1 MKQIKKLNPKTL
13 NLKPKTYNLTPN
25 NGQVMLLTVVILG
38 GIMLGATT
46 IAGLLMLYQIRQST
60 DIANSTKAIFAAD
73 AGIELSL
80 YQWFKSPGGG
90 YIIPTFE
97 EFRDTDGSILATFY
111 TTSTGPNTIKSVG
124 QAGNSFRAF
133 ELRFLTPP
141 QCSDGL
147 DNDGDGF
154 TDFPNDPECSDL
166 NDNDESS

>member
-1 MKQIKKLNPKTL
+1 MKQIK
-13 NLKPKTYNLTPN
+13 NLKTKS
-25 NGQVMLLTVVILG
+25 GQVMLLTVVILG
-38 GIMLGATT
+38 GVMLGATT

-73 AGIELSL
+73 TGVELSL
-80 YQWFKSPGGG
+80 YQNFKN
-90 YIIPTFE
+90 PTYNISQ
-97 EFRDTDGSILATFY
+97 TLGNGATFY

-154 TDFPNDPECSDL
+154 TDFPDDLQCSDL
-166 NDNDESS
+166 NDNDENI